1 MFRNLS
7 LALCL
12 MLFSAAAF
20 AQVMLKQD
28 HPAQFISYW
37 KSSVI
42 SPDEDAGVRLAH
54 TLFKRLL
61 RGWESSRLE
70 PGLYVVDS
78 EQGAWAVSLVDGNIL
93 LSRQAINRIL
103 DFGTERAEHLMAFVL
118 AHELAHQKSDDL
130 WQHRFF
136 RQSMNQQPNNAPQDI
151 ELQMDQR
158 LLQQME
164 QQEAQADYDGM
175 MLMVSVGF
183 NPHYVVTKK
192 DFFTEWV
199 ENIWQ
204 KPCASQHD
212 EILSEACM
220 QAKMRAQR
228 TRSQL
233 KSLADQAALYQL
245 GVQAMV
251 AGDYAKARY
260 YFSLYGRD
268 YPSRAVMSAIGS
280 SHLAEAIQLRKEM
293 IHSGELNAGDF
304 YFPLILDARA
314 GVETLDEAEK
324 STKRAAAN
332 EAVVRRQNLESH
344 VQKAVNYFE
353 KAIRLAPENRKTYQQ
368 LINAYLAGGNVPMA
382 RGILQGRY
390 IPQFGEDMMS
400 RLLQALTVSVEGD
413 QQLALNKM
421 NTLCDELEDLANHKN
436 KVDDVL
442 VFAVFQNLQVLLK
455 LTRQDDKLMS
465 GWKKLA
471 RLTQQSG
478 NASLFRL
485 ALSRINPAS
494 AMQHS
499 DLKVAPG
506 VNGLRLGNRKM
517 RDDSAHTINE
527 LWIEGDLYHVYQY
540 ENGAQ
545 YITGVDGKIIS
556 ARQQSGTAVLG
567 KLKIDDDTE
576 RALVTLGLPDR
587 RQFLVS
593 GEYLAYDSYGLA
605 LQVNENKVT
614 GWFLY

>member
-1 MFRNLS
+1 MFRNLI
-7 LALCL
+7 LVFGLL
-12 MLFSAAAF
+12 YFSGGLS
-20 AQVMLKQD
+20 AQVLLQQD
-28 HPAQFISYW
+28 NPAQFISFW

-42 SPDEDAGVRLAH
+42 SPDEDDAVRFSQEI
-54 TLFKRLL
+54 FKRLL

-78 EQGAWAVSLVDGNIL
+78 DQGPWAVSLVDGNIL
-93 LSRQAINRIL
+93 LSRQAISRIL
-103 DFGTERAEHLMAFVL
+103 DFGADRAEHLMAFVL
-118 AHELAHQKSDDL
+118 AHELAHQKLDDL

-136 RQSMNQQPNNAPQDI
+136 RKTMSQQQNRGVEIVD
-151 ELQMDQR
+151 LQMDRR

-175 MLMVSVGF
+175 MLMISVGF

-204 KPCASQHD
+204 KPCATQQD
-212 EILSEACM
+212 EVLSEACL
-220 QAKMRAQR
+220 QAKQRAQR

-233 KSLADQAALYQL
+233 KSLADQSGLYQL

-251 AGDYAKARY
+251 AADYQKARY

-268 YPSRAVMSAIGS
+268 FPSRAVMSAIGS
-280 SHLAEAIQLRKEM
+280 SHLAEAIQLRKEL
-293 IHSGELNAGDF
+293 IHSGDLNEGDF

-314 GVETLDEAEK
+314 GIEALDESEK
-324 STKRAAAN
+324 STKRAGAN
-332 EAVVRRQNLESH
+332 EALSIREALERH
-344 VQKAVNYFE
+344 VKKAVYYFE
-353 KAIRLAPENRKTYQQ
+353 KAIRLAPENKKTYQQ
-368 LINAYLAGGNVPMA
+368 LISAYLAGGNIPMA

-390 IPQFGEDMMS
+390 IPQFGEDMLS
-400 RLLQALTVSVEGD
+400 SLLMALTISLEGD
-413 QQLALNKM
+413 QQLALKKLNALSEQLVDTV
-421 NTLCDELEDLANHKN
+421 NNQQPLED
-436 KVDDVL
+436 VL
-442 VFAVFQNLQVLLK
+442 LFSVFNNLVVLLK
-455 LTRQDDKLMS
+455 QAQNDDQVIPV
-465 GWKKLA
+465 WKKLA
-471 RLTQQSG
+471 RLSQGSG

-494 AMQHS
+494 AMVNG

-517 RDDSAHTINE
+517 RDDSAHSINE

-540 ENGAQ
+540 ETGAQ
-545 YITGVDGKIIS
+545 FITGVDGKIIS
-556 ARQQSGTAVLG
+556 ARQQSGQAAIG
-567 KLKIDDDTE
+567 KLKIGDNTE

-587 RQFLVS
+587 RQYLVS

-605 LQVNENKVT
+605 IQVNENKVK